1 VRSTESASLL
11 MIEYRRAS
19 VAAFW
24 LVGAAMLFLVLGTAG
39 IAIGAAA
46 PWQFAA
52 SIVTAI
58 LLPGV
63 VWRQWFERGVWVW
76 NGCTRRLVAV
86 LSGYILRVSYI
97 FLLTPLGASRSPLVL
112 TLSQP
117 DRSRWI
123 ERPHRTDERARGG
136 VSPRDGLHHGL
147 LEFVRTPGHLWA
159 TALFPLVFLLA
170 LTRDRRQEATPPG
183 STYTLY

>member
-1 VRSTESASLL
+1 MV
-11 MIEYRRAS
+11 EYRRAS

-24 LVGAAMLFLVLGTAG
+24 LVGTAMLFLVLGTAG

-63 VWRQWFERGVWVW
+63 VWRQWFEKGVWVW

-86 LSGYILRVSYI
+86 LSTYILRVSYI
-97 FLLTPLGASRSPLVL
+97 FLLTPLGVSRSPLVL
-112 TLSQP
+112 TPPQP

-123 ERPHRTDERARGG
+123 ERQPHRTDERARVVLQRG
-136 VSPRDGLHHGL
+136 GLHHGL
-147 LEFVRTPGHLWA
+147 LEFVRTPGNHWA
-159 TALFPLVFLLA
+159 TGLFPLVFLLA
-170 LTRDRRQEATPPG
+170 LIRDRRQEATPPG